1 MQKILNHINSSI
13 TTNFLFSCIIILIF
27 SDYSIS
33 AQQTDENSGNKIRT
47 VIIDA
52 GHGGKD
58 SGAVGKKSKE
68 KDIALAVS
76 LKLGKYLEESIPGL
90 KVVYTRKTD
99 EFIPLYRRA
108 EIANEQD
115 ADLFISIHVNGGTD
129 AKSSGTESLILGLHR
144 SDENFEVAK
153 RENSVILLEE
163 DYTTRY
169 ENFDPNSMESYIIFS
184 LMQNVYDNQSISFA
198 GMVQD
203 QFRDRARRKD
213 RGVKRQGLLVLAQ
226 TSMPGALIE
235 TGFITNE
242 TEEQYLMTEEGQ
254 DYIASA
260 IYRAFKDYQREI
272 ESKSV
277 QNGNSVKPKHDSVSE
292 PSVTQPVL
300 PDNLLSSPTIK
311 ENTDNPSKPVY
322 YKVQIVSSSNSLAT
336 GAKEFADF
344 TDVEEFKTD
353 LGYKYAVGYKTKY
366 DDIAEYCKWVKNRY
380 PDAFIIAI
388 KDGVI
393 IPVQDARQLEEKN

>member
-1 MQKILNHINSSI
+1 MQKILNHINSSL
-13 TTNFLFSCIIILIF
+13 TTSFLFSFIIILIF

-33 AQQTDENSGNKIRT
+33 AQQTDENSDNKIRT

-68 KDIALAVS
+68 KDIALAIS
-76 LKLGKYLEESIPGL
+76 LKLGKYLEENIPGL

-99 EFIPLYRRA
+99 ELIPLYRRA
-108 EIANEQD
+108 EIANEHD
-115 ADLFISIHVNGGTD
+115 ADLFVSIHVNGGTD
-129 AKSSGTESLILGLHR
+129 PKSTGTESLVLGLHR

-163 DYTTRY
+163 DYTARY

-184 LMQNVYDNQSISFA
+184 LMQNVYDFQSISFA
-198 GMVQD
+198 GLVQD
-203 QFRDRARRKD
+203 QFRERVRRKD

-226 TSMPGALIE
+226 TSMPGVMIE

-242 TEEQYLMTEEGQ
+242 TEEQYLLTEEGQ

-260 IYRAFKDYQREI
+260 IYRAFREYKNDI

-277 QNGNSVKPKHDSVSE
+277 PNGNSVKQKHDSVSE
-292 PSVTQPVL
+292 PSAVQPAL
-300 PDNLLSSPTIK
+300 PDNLLSSQTIK
-311 ENTDNPSKPVY
+311 EETVNPSKPFY
-322 YKVQIVSSSNSLAT
+322 YKVQIVSSSNALVT
-336 GAKEFADF
+336 DAKEFADF
-344 TDVEEFKTD
+344 TDVEEFKSD
-353 LGYKYAVGYKTKY
+353 SGYKYAVGYKTKY
-366 DDIAEYCKWVKNRY
+366 EDIAEYCKWVKNRY

-388 KDGVI
+388 KDGLI